1 MGTVVEDVKDKLDIV
16 EVIRSYIAVLP
27 AGRNFKACC
36 PFHKEKTPSFMI
48 SPERR
53 SWHCFGGCNEGGD
66 MISFVMKY
74 ENIEFYD
81 ALKLLAERAGI
92 DPARL
97 RSGSSEYKK
106 YDALYAAQEAAVA
119 FFRANISEEIMAY
132 ALERGLTRETIAEFE
147 IGYAPPSSDLL
158 LRHLVQKGFAVQD
171 IESSGLIFR
180 TERGTYW
187 DRFRGRLMFPLYNH
201 VGKVV
206 GFTGRIMPQA
216 NAPADTAKYVN
227 SPETPIFQKSKILY
241 GFHKSKGAIRDA
253 GVAVLVEGQMDFLMS
268 YQSGVKNVIATSGT
282 AFTTDHCIAL
292 RRIAEK
298 LLLCFDSDEA
308 GQRAIERGIDL
319 ALAHDFSVGV
329 VALPDKDPA
338 DIARHDPALLVQ
350 LVGAPLGAR
359 DFYFNRY
366 LPHTATDPDDRKKGA
381 RMVLLKI
388 KALPSPFE
396 QSAWLRELSMV
407 TGSTEH
413 VLHAEME
420 RLPASL
426 GFKSPLVVAPSPVLR
441 GTRKDLI
448 TERIV
453 QLGGRAEL
461 ILAIPDYTN
470 PSADGSSA
478 HGALA
483 DFKAEWETHE
493 ITDSDR
499 TAEVTSL
506 IIELKKELCKE
517 RIAKLKAVIFAAQA
531 THDEPALAAALKEFD
546 NVSQELH
553 TIPDGKRKP

>member
-16 EVIRSYIAVLP
+16 EVIRSYIPVFP

-74 ENIEFYD
+74 ENVEFYD

-97 RSGSSEYKK
+97 RSGGFEYKK
-106 YDALYAAQEAAVA
+106 YDALYAAQEAAVE
-119 FFRANISEEIMAY
+119 FFRANMTPDIWEY
-132 ALERGLTRETIAEFE
+132 VLGRGLTRETAAEFE
-147 IGYAPPSSDLL
+147 IGFAPPSSDML
-158 LRHLVQKGFAVQD
+158 LRHLVKRGLSMQD
-171 IESSGLIFR
+171 IEGSGLVFR

-201 VGKVV
+201 VGKAV

-216 NAPADTAKYVN
+216 NAPADIAKYVN

-241 GFHKSKGAIRDA
+241 GFHKSKGAIREA
-253 GVAVLVEGQMDFLMS
+253 GAAVLVEGQMDFLMS

-282 AFTTDHCIAL
+282 ALTVDHLLAL

-329 VALPDKDPA
+329 VALSEKDPA
-338 DIARHDPALLVQ
+338 DIAKNDPALLAK
-350 LVGAPLGAR
+350 LVAAPQSAR
-359 DFYFNRY
+359 EFYFNRY
-366 LPHTATDPDDRKKGA
+366 LPQSLTDPDERKRGA
-381 RMVLLKI
+381 RLVLLKI
-388 KALPSPFE
+388 KALTSPFE
-396 QSAWLRELSMV
+396 QSAWIHALSTA
-407 TGSTEH
+407 TGVTEH

-420 RLPASL
+420 RMEAAVGLKAPLAIAAPLPARAS
-426 GFKSPLVVAPSPVLR
+426 
-441 GTRKDLI
+441 RKTMIID
-448 TERIV
+448 RIAK
-453 QLGGRAEL
+453 LGGLTEL
-461 ILAIPDYTN
+461 VSAIPDYVHTAS
-470 PSADGSSA
+470 PEAD
-478 HGALA
+478 LQ
-483 DFKAEWETHE
+483 AELETHAIAPE
-493 ITDSDR
+493 DR
-499 TAEVTSL
+499 AAEVKSL
-506 IIELKKELCKE
+506 AEELRKELHREQLAGIKA
-517 RIAKLKAVIFAAQA
+517 RILVAQA
-531 THDEPALAAALKEFD
+531 TKDEEGLKTALTEFD
-546 NVSQELH
+546 NVMRQLH
-553 TIPDGKRKP
+553 TIPDGKRK

>member
-1 MGTVVEDVKDKLDIV
+1 MGTVVEDVKDKLDVV
-16 EVIRSYIAVLP
+16 EVIKSYIPVFP

-48 SPERR
+48 APERR

-66 MISFVMKY
+66 VISFVMKY

-97 RSGSSEYKK
+97 RSGGSEYKK
-106 YDALYAAQEAAVA
+106 YDALYAAQEAAVE
-119 FFRANISEEIMAY
+119 FFRANMTDDIWEY
-132 ALERGLTRETIAEFE
+132 ALGRGLTRETIAEFE

-158 LRHLVQKGFAVQD
+158 LRHLVKRGLSMQD
-171 IESSGLIFR
+171 IEGSGLVFR

-216 NAPADTAKYVN
+216 NAPADIAKYVN

-241 GFHKSKGAIRDA
+241 GFHKSKGAIREA
-253 GVAVLVEGQMDFLMS
+253 GTAVLVEGQMDFLMS

-282 AFTTDHCIAL
+282 ALTADHLLAL

-329 VALPDKDPA
+329 VALSEKDPA
-338 DIARHDPALLVQ
+338 DIAKNDPALLATIIATPQ
-350 LVGAPLGAR
+350 SAR
-359 DFYFNRY
+359 EFYFNRY
-366 LPHTATDPDDRKKGA
+366 LPQSLTDADERKRGA
-381 RMVLLKI
+381 RLILLKI
-388 KALPSPFE
+388 KALTSPFE
-396 QSAWLRELSMV
+396 QSAWIHALSTA
-407 TGSTEH
+407 TGVTEH

-420 RLPASL
+420 RMEAAVGPKMPLAIAAPLPPRA
-426 GFKSPLVVAPSPVLR
+426 G
-441 GTRKDLI
+441 RKTLI
-448 TERIV
+448 IDRIIK
-453 QLGGRAEL
+453 LGGVAEL
-461 ILAIPDYTN
+461 VSAIPDYVHAAS
-470 PSADGSSA
+470 PVAD
-478 HGALA
+478 LQ
-483 DFKAEWETHE
+483 AELETHAIAPE
-493 ITDSDR
+493 DR
-499 TAEVTSL
+499 AAEVKSL
-506 IIELKKELCKE
+506 TEELRKELHRE
-517 RIAKLKAVIFAAQA
+517 RLAGIKARILAAQA
-531 THDEPALAAALKEFD
+531 TKDEEALKTALTEFD
-546 NVSQELH
+546 NVMRQLH
-553 TIPDGKRKP
+553 TIPDGKRK

>member
-1 MGTVVEDVKDKLDIV
+1 M
-16 EVIRSYIAVLP
+16 
-27 AGRNFKACC
+27 
-36 PFHKEKTPSFMI
+36 
-48 SPERR
+48 
-53 SWHCFGGCNEGGD
+53 
-66 MISFVMKY
+66 
-74 ENIEFYD
+74 
-81 ALKLLAERAGI
+81 
-92 DPARL
+92 
-97 RSGSSEYKK
+97 
-106 YDALYAAQEAAVA
+106 
-119 FFRANISEEIMAY
+119 
-132 ALERGLTRETIAEFE
+132 
-147 IGYAPPSSDLL
+147 
-158 LRHLVQKGFAVQD
+158 
-171 IESSGLIFR
+171 
-180 TERGTYW
+180 
-187 DRFRGRLMFPLYNH
+187 
-201 VGKVV
+201 
-206 GFTGRIMPQA
+206 
-216 NAPADTAKYVN
+216 
-227 SPETPIFQKSKILY
+227 
-241 GFHKSKGAIRDA
+241 
-253 GVAVLVEGQMDFLMS
+253 
-268 YQSGVKNVIATSGT
+268 
-282 AFTTDHCIAL
+282 
-292 RRIAEK
+292 
-298 LLLCFDSDEA
+298 
-308 GQRAIERGIDL
+308 
-319 ALAHDFSVGV
+319 
-329 VALPDKDPA
+329 
-338 DIARHDPALLVQ
+338 Q

-553 TIPDGKRKP
+553 TIPDGKRKS

>member
-74 ENIEFYD
+74 ENVEFYD

-97 RSGSSEYKK
+97 RSGGSEYKK
-106 YDALYAAQEAAVA
+106 YDALYTAQEAAVE
-119 FFRANISEEIMAY
+119 FFRANMGEEIMAY
-132 ALERGLTRETIAEFE
+132 ALSRGLTRETIAEFE
-147 IGYAPPSSDLL
+147 IGYAPLSSDML
-158 LRHLVQKGFAVQD
+158 LRHLVKKGFSVQD
-171 IESSGLIFR
+171 IESSGLVFR

-216 NAPADTAKYVN
+216 NAPADTAKYIN

-253 GVAVLVEGQMDFLMS
+253 GIAVLVEGQMDFLMS

-282 AFTTDHCIAL
+282 ALTNDHLLAL

-329 VALPDKDPA
+329 VALSDKDPA
-338 DIARHDPALLVQ
+338 DIAHHDPALLVQ
-350 LVGAPLGAR
+350 LVSAPQGGR
-359 DFYFNRY
+359 EFYFSRY
-366 LPHTATDPDDRKKGA
+366 LSQSVTDPDERKKGA
-381 RMVLLKI
+381 RAILLKI
-388 KALPSPFE
+388 KGLTSPFE
-396 QSAWLRELSMV
+396 QTTWLRELSTV
-407 TGSTEH
+407 TGITEH

-420 RLPASL
+420 RLEVPL
-426 GFKSPLVVAPSPVLR
+426 GFKPQLALAPPPAPRL
-441 GTRKDLI
+441 TRKNLI
-448 TERIV
+448 IERIAK
-453 QLGGRAEL
+453 LGGMTEL
-461 ILAIPDYTN
+461 TIAIPNYM
-470 PSADGSSA
+470 AVGSP
-478 HGALA
+478 LA

-493 ITDSDR
+493 VTDEDR
-499 TAEVTSL
+499 AAEVKAL
-506 IIELKKELCKE
+506 VAELKKELYKE
-517 RIAKLKAVIFAAQA
+517 RLVVLKATILAAQA
-531 THDEPALAAALKEFD
+531 THDEPSLATALKEFD
-546 NVSQELH
+546 KVTQELH
-553 TIPDGKRKP
+553 TIPHGKSKE

>member
-1 MGTVVEDVKDKLDIV
+1 
-16 EVIRSYIAVLP
+16 
-27 AGRNFKACC
+27 
-36 PFHKEKTPSFMI
+36 
-48 SPERR
+48 
-53 SWHCFGGCNEGGD
+53 

-282 AFTTDHCIAL
+282 ALTNDHCIAL